1 MGLTA
6 TLPPSLSDELIHPLI
21 VKGNIV
27 LRSLSFLFLSIAS
40 LFANAAPG
48 YIEPEPMAQQIRTPV
63 GEVDTAGP
71 TQVPIITWGGELV
84 SIFANGNSLTTQP
97 NSLMA
102 QAGLNINLVK
112 QDVFQE
118 QVKDYMS
125 GRSPYLRCTIGMCN
139 QALDII
145 NADPRTRPVIIH
157 QLTWSRG
164 GDTLVAK
171 DGSMQ
176 VKNLKGK
183 TIAVQAYGPHVDFMT
198 TVLEQSGL
206 STNDVTLKWLPELTM
221 HPDSP
226 PQALTEPDI
235 DAAFMIIP
243 DAYPITSGRQVG
255 TGKKDSIK
263 GARMIISTMFARRI
277 IADVYVVRSDYL
289 EQYPQEVKKFVGAL
303 VRAGQ
308 QVPKLMKNLSD
319 PEKMKLASAAG
330 DILLGDK
337 EAIPD
342 IEEMFYDA
350 QFVTVEDNINFLQ
363 NPDYKHNADVLNKR
377 VQKSFNELGLISTQ
391 AEIQKAQWNYSEL

>member
-1 MGLTA
+1 MLRFLCFSLLA
-6 TLPPSLSDELIHPLI
+6 TYSLS
-21 VKGNIV
+21 
-27 LRSLSFLFLSIAS
+27 SI
-40 LFANAAPG
+40 AAPG
-48 YIEPEPMAQQIRTPV
+48 YIDPEPMAQQIKTAV
-63 GEVDTAGP
+63 GEVDSSSP

-84 SIFANGNSLTTQP
+84 SIFANGNSLTTQE

-102 QAGLNINLVK
+102 QAGLNIKLVK

-171 DGSMQ
+171 GKAMQ
-176 VKNLKGK
+176 VKDLKGK

-198 TVLEQSGL
+198 TVLEQAGL
-206 STNDVTLKWLPELTM
+206 STNDVTLKWLPELTL

-243 DAYPITSGRQVG
+243 DAFPITSGRRVG
-255 TGKKDSIK
+255 TGEKDSIA
-263 GARMIISTMFARRI
+263 GARMIISTMYARRV

-303 VRAGQ
+303 TRAGQ
-308 QVPKLMKNLSD
+308 QVPKLMKDLSSD
-319 PEKMKLASAAG
+319 EKMQLVSAAG

-363 NPDYKHNADVLNKR
+363 NADYPHNADVLNKR
-377 VQKSFNELGLISTQ
+377 VQQSFNELGLISTQ

>member
-1 MGLTA
+1 MLRFLCFSLLA
-6 TLPPSLSDELIHPLI
+6 TYSLS
-21 VKGNIV
+21 
-27 LRSLSFLFLSIAS
+27 SI
-40 LFANAAPG
+40 AAPG
-48 YIEPEPMAQQIRTPV
+48 YIDPEPMAQQIKTAV
-63 GEVDTAGP
+63 GEVDSSSP

-84 SIFANGNSLTTQP
+84 SIFANGNSLTTQE

-102 QAGLNINLVK
+102 QAGLNIKLVK

-171 DGSMQ
+171 GKAMQ
-176 VKNLKGK
+176 VKDLKGK

-198 TVLEQSGL
+198 TVLEQAGL
-206 STNDVTLKWLPELTM
+206 STNDVTLKWLPELTQ

-243 DAYPITSGRQVG
+243 DAYPITSGRRVG
-255 TGKKDSIK
+255 TGEKDSIA

-277 IADVYVVRSDYL
+277 IADVYMVRSDYL

-303 VRAGQ
+303 TRAGQ
-308 QVPKLMKNLSD
+308 QVPKLMKDLSSD
-319 PEKMKLASAAG
+319 EKMQLVSAAG

-363 NPDYKHNADVLNKR
+363 NADYPHNADVLNKR
-377 VQKSFNELGLISTQ
+377 VQQSFNELGLISTQ
-391 AEIQKAQWNYSEL
+391 ADIQKAQWNYSEL

>member
-1 MGLTA
+1 MLRFLCFSLLA
-6 TLPPSLSDELIHPLI
+6 TYSLS
-21 VKGNIV
+21 
-27 LRSLSFLFLSIAS
+27 SI
-40 LFANAAPG
+40 AAPG
-48 YIEPEPMAQQIRTPV
+48 YIDPEPMAQQIKTSV
-63 GEVDTAGP
+63 GEVDSSSP

-84 SIFANGNSLTTQP
+84 SIFANGNSLTTQE

-102 QAGLNINLVK
+102 QAGLNIKLVK

-171 DGSMQ
+171 GKAMQ
-176 VKNLKGK
+176 VKDLKGK

-198 TVLEQSGL
+198 TVLEQAGL
-206 STNDVTLKWLPELTM
+206 SSNDVTLKWLPELTQ

-243 DAYPITSGRQVG
+243 DAFPITSGRRVG
-255 TGKKDSIK
+255 TGEKDSIA
-263 GARMIISTMFARRI
+263 GARMIISTMYARRV

-289 EQYPQEVKKFVGAL
+289 EQYPQEVKKFVSAL
-303 VRAGQ
+303 TRAGQ
-308 QVPKLMKNLSD
+308 QVPKLMKDLSSD
-319 PEKMKLASAAG
+319 EKMQLVSAAG

-363 NPDYKHNADVLNKR
+363 NADYPHNADVLNKR
-377 VQKSFNELGLISTQ
+377 VQQSFNELGLISTQ
-391 AEIQKAQWNYSEL
+391 ADIQKAQWNYSEL

>member
-1 MGLTA
+1 
-6 TLPPSLSDELIHPLI
+6 
-21 VKGNIV
+21 
-27 LRSLSFLFLSIAS
+27 
-40 LFANAAPG
+40 
-48 YIEPEPMAQQIRTPV
+48 MAQQIKTSV
-63 GEVDTAGP
+63 GEVDSSSP

-84 SIFANGNSLTTQP
+84 SIFANGNSLTTQE

-102 QAGLNINLVK
+102 QAGLNIKLVK

-171 DGSMQ
+171 GKAMQ
-176 VKNLKGK
+176 VKDLKGK

-198 TVLEQSGL
+198 TVLEQAGL
-206 STNDVTLKWLPELTM
+206 STSDVTLKWLPELTL

-243 DAYPITSGRQVG
+243 DAFPITSGRRVG
-255 TGKKDSIK
+255 TGEKDSIA
-263 GARMIISTMFARRI
+263 GARMIISTMYARRV

-303 VRAGQ
+303 TRAGQ
-308 QVPKLMKNLSD
+308 QVPKLMKDLSSD
-319 PEKMKLASAAG
+319 EKMQLVSAAG

-363 NPDYKHNADVLNKR
+363 NADYPHNADVLNKR
-377 VQKSFNELGLISTQ
+377 VQQSFNELGLISTQ
-391 AEIQKAQWNYSEL
+391 ADIQKAQWNYSEL

>member
-1 MGLTA
+1 MLRFLCFSLLA
-6 TLPPSLSDELIHPLI
+6 TYSLS
-21 VKGNIV
+21 
-27 LRSLSFLFLSIAS
+27 SI
-40 LFANAAPG
+40 AAPG
-48 YIEPEPMAQQIRTPV
+48 YIDPEPMAQQIKTSV
-63 GEVDTAGP
+63 GEVDSSSP

-84 SIFANGNSLTTQP
+84 SIFANGNSLTTQE

-102 QAGLNINLVK
+102 QAGLNIKLVK

-171 DGSMQ
+171 GKAMQ
-176 VKNLKGK
+176 VKDLKGK

-198 TVLEQSGL
+198 TVLEQAGL
-206 STNDVTLKWLPELTM
+206 STSDVTLKWLPELTL

-243 DAYPITSGRQVG
+243 DAFPITSGRRVG
-255 TGKKDSIK
+255 TGEKDSIA
-263 GARMIISTMFARRI
+263 GARMIISTMYARRV

-289 EQYPQEVKKFVGAL
+289 EQYPQEVKKFVSAL
-303 VRAGQ
+303 TRAGQ
-308 QVPKLMKNLSD
+308 QVPKLMKDLSSD
-319 PEKMKLASAAG
+319 EKMQLVSAAG

-363 NPDYKHNADVLNKR
+363 NADYPHNADVLNKR
-377 VQKSFNELGLISTQ
+377 VQQSFNELGLISTQ
-391 AEIQKAQWNYSEL
+391 ADIQKAQWNYSEL

>member
-1 MGLTA
+1 MLRFLCFSLLA
-6 TLPPSLSDELIHPLI
+6 TYSLS
-21 VKGNIV
+21 
-27 LRSLSFLFLSIAS
+27 SI
-40 LFANAAPG
+40 AAPG
-48 YIEPEPMAQQIRTPV
+48 YIDPEPMAQQIKTAV
-63 GEVDTAGP
+63 GEVDRNSP

-84 SIFANGNSLTTQP
+84 SIFANGNSLTTQE

-102 QAGLNINLVK
+102 QAGLNIKLVK

-171 DGSMQ
+171 GKAMQ
-176 VKNLKGK
+176 VKDLKGK

-198 TVLEQSGL
+198 TVLEQAGL
-206 STNDVTLKWLPELTM
+206 STNDVTLKWLPELTQ

-243 DAYPITSGRQVG
+243 DAFPITSGRRVG
-255 TGKKDSIK
+255 TGEKDSIA
-263 GARMIISTMFARRI
+263 GARMIISTMYARRV

-289 EQYPQEVKKFVGAL
+289 EQYPQEVKKFVSAL
-303 VRAGQ
+303 TRAGQ
-308 QVPKLMKNLSD
+308 QVPKLMKDLSSD
-319 PEKMKLASAAG
+319 EKMQLVSAAG

-363 NPDYKHNADVLNKR
+363 NADYPHNADVLNKR
-377 VQKSFNELGLISTQ
+377 VQQSFNELGLISTQ
-391 AEIQKAQWNYSEL
+391 ADIQKAQWNYSEL

>member
-1 MGLTA
+1 MLRFLCFSLLA
-6 TLPPSLSDELIHPLI
+6 TYSLS
-21 VKGNIV
+21 
-27 LRSLSFLFLSIAS
+27 SI
-40 LFANAAPG
+40 AAPG
-48 YIEPEPMAQQIRTPV
+48 YIDPEPMAQQIKTSV
-63 GEVDTAGP
+63 GEVDSSSP

-84 SIFANGNSLTTQP
+84 SIFANGNSLTTQE

-102 QAGLNINLVK
+102 QAGLNIKLVK

-171 DGSMQ
+171 GKAMQ
-176 VKNLKGK
+176 VKDLKGK

-198 TVLEQSGL
+198 TVLEQAGL
-206 STNDVTLKWLPELTM
+206 STNDVTLKWLPELTL

-243 DAYPITSGRQVG
+243 DAFPITSGRRVG
-255 TGKKDSIK
+255 TGEKDSIA
-263 GARMIISTMFARRI
+263 GARMIISTMYARRI
-277 IADVYVVRSDYL
+277 IADVYMVRSDYL

-303 VRAGQ
+303 TRAGQ
-308 QVPKLMKNLSD
+308 QVPKLMKDLSSD
-319 PEKMKLASAAG
+319 EKMQLVSAAG

-363 NPDYKHNADVLNKR
+363 NADYPHNADVLNKR
-377 VQKSFNELGLISTQ
+377 VQQSFNELGLISTQ
-391 AEIQKAQWNYSEL
+391 ADIQKAQWNYSEL